1 MSDRIAKL
9 IVPFAMLGCCAAGGY
24 IAIFRPGLVSGPQYL
39 GALIFFQV
47 LLACLWSFRR
57 RYFSLLIAVFFSA
70 GIAVP
75 LQDAWSQ
82 IRWLVLLVG
91 AIGGYIV
98 YMKDRQHYFGSIH
111 LVALFAVSAAL
122 VSAFV
127 SVYPTVST
135 LKAMSLLLLFMYA
148 ASGARLAIFGREELF
163 FRWILMI
170 SEVLVYVSA
179 VCYFVFGF
187 PLYGNPNSLGAVM
200 GVVCAPLLLW
210 SVLTTEKPL
219 VRRRR
224 TFTLLLCLLL
234 LFFSQAR
241 AGMLAGVVTCAL
253 CCLAL
258 RRYRILI
265 QGSVFAVLLAVLAV
279 ILTPPDTGLDGM
291 PVQHEGA
298 SFASYFLYKGQDA
311 SGVLGSRASPWQETA
326 TVIKEHPW
334 FGSGFGTSPVWDM
347 PEIQVGKYNSTS
359 MTTREHGSSYLAIAE
374 WVGLL
379 GVMPFVLLLVLLV
392 WHLSRILLWV
402 TRTQNA
408 RHFCVPVSLVLIAGL
423 IHAGFEDWL
432 FAVGYYLTV
441 LFWVLAFSLLDL
453 LPPGLSASPH
463 AKQVWPQASFPETLR
478 AIPFSR

>member
-1 MSDRIAKL
+1 
-9 IVPFAMLGCCAAGGY
+9 
-24 IAIFRPGLVSGPQYL
+24 
-39 GALIFFQV
+39 
-47 LLACLWSFRR
+47 
-57 RYFSLLIAVFFSA
+57 
-70 GIAVP
+70 
-75 LQDAWSQ
+75 
-82 IRWLVLLVG
+82 
-91 AIGGYIV
+91 
-98 YMKDRQHYFGSIH
+98 
-111 LVALFAVSAAL
+111 
-122 VSAFV
+122 
-127 SVYPTVST
+127 
-135 LKAMSLLLLFMYA
+135 
-148 ASGARLAIFGREELF
+148 
-163 FRWILMI
+163 MI

-200 GVVCAPLLLW
+200 GVVCAPFLLW

-408 RHFCVPVSLVLIAGL
+408 RHFCVPVSLARFQHFQTFLVGALFKHFNFNPPCAPL
-423 IHAGFEDWL
+423 IHRPTRSDVQINGVSANQGWTVVVDD
-432 FAVGYYLTV
+432 VGRIGVHNSKFRANRVVRPIRRRTV
-441 LFWVLAFSLLDL
+441 DAARLQARSDCVFYTVNSM
-453 LPPGLSASPH
+453 PGLRIGVSSGFDNLLFVGSIITWSLRRFAFLRVHSA
-463 AKQVWPQASFPETLR
+463 ALKEKYEPE
-478 AIPFSR
+478 